1 MEELNKIDKKVLFQ
15 APQNIAEIIENK
27 VHAKIFK
34 PQNNYGLIL
43 KLATVSFVVL
53 FATYLFIPTTHTDL
67 DWQDVF
73 TNEEEISEY
82 LEEMDEQEFNQLYSS
97 MQQ

>member
-1 MEELNKIDKKVLFQ
+1 MEELNKIDKKALFQ
-15 APQNIAEIIENK
+15 APQNITEVIENK

-43 KLATVSFVVL
+43 KLATVSFAVMFV
-53 FATYLFIPTTHTDL
+53 AYLFIPNTTNDL

-82 LEEMDEQEFNQLYSS
+82 LEEMDEQEFNQLYST

>member
-27 VHAKIFK
+27 VHSKIFK
-34 PQNNYGLIL
+34 PQINYSLIFKLAAVSFAVLIL
-43 KLATVSFVVL
+43 V
-53 FATYLFIPTTHTDL
+53 YLFIPKTNADL
-67 DWQDVF
+67 EWQDVW
-73 TNEEEISEY
+73 TSEDEITEY